1 MLIGTGLAAGLLA
14 AGIDIVTNWLGDLKH
29 GYCNSHF
36 YLSREFCC
44 LGLERRFLRVD
55 RDQMTRRLIFNYCSE

>member
-44 LGLERRFLRVD
+44 LGLERKFLEVD
-55 RDQMTRRLIFNYCSE
+55 QGQMMGGG